1 MKIRPYQ
8 AEDRD
13 AVIELWETCGLLR
26 PWNNPYLD
34 IERKLSV
41 QAELFLIGTDGN
53 ELIIASAM
61 VGYDGHRGWV
71 NYLAVAP
78 GKRRLSLGRQMMQQA
93 ELLLKQRGCPKL
105 NLQLRTDNLE
115 ALAFYRKLGYIEDAV
130 VSLGKRLIDDRA
142 E

>member
-1 MKIRPYQ
+1 MKIGPYQ

-34 IERKLSV
+34 IERKPSV
-41 QAELFLIGTDGN
+41 QAELILIGTDDN
-53 ELIIASAM
+53 ELIISSTM

-71 NYLAVAP
+71 NYLAAAP
-78 GKRRLSLGRQMMQQA
+78 EKRRLSLGRQMMQQA

-105 NLQLRTDNLE
+105 NLQLRADNLE